1 MDQVLVVDIYQSTS
15 EDGAIGELNLLVDG
29 EALVQCLSQRIQE
42 KVYQIYQC
50 NVPPVLIICF
60 YPQDL
65 ILDVVSL
72 FNDNEDDAKLVQEY
86 HNTDEIPVSDKDRN
100 EIIN

>member
-1 MDQVLVVDIYQSTS
+1 MDQVVVVDSYQITS
-15 EDGAIGELNLLVDG
+15 EDGAIGQLNLLVDG
-29 EALVQCLSQRIQE
+29 EALVQSPTQRLPE
-42 KVYQIYQC
+42 KVYQIYQF
-50 NVPPVLIICF
+50 NVQVLIICF

-72 FNDNEDDAKLVQEY
+72 LNDNEDGAMLVQKY